1 MIELEWVNHSSLF
14 CRDGE
19 MSESEGEDTTETVG
33 VPQKMSSK
41 ISKGM
46 EEVGVK
52 LVELGPR
59 LRMQVCLVVG
69 DFAYNVCIGV
79 TFL

>member
-1 MIELEWVNHSSLF
+1 MRNTLY
-14 CRDGE
+14 RDGE
-19 MSESEGEDTTETVG
+19 ISESEGEDTTENVG
-33 VPQKMSSK
+33 VPQKMNPK

-59 LRMQVCLVVG
+59 LRMQVKIEH
-69 DFAYNVCIGV
+69 A
-79 TFL
+79 